1 MSRLHLIVCL
11 CAIQFGALGQSKLTA
26 FLKHAEEKHKAGD
39 FYYAV
44 ELLEKAMELDS
55 NSINVLWKYAES
67 LRAYKDYR
75 KAEYYYKRVYAQD
88 ASSAYP
94 MSFLYVGLM
103 QKQNGKYADAIE
115 TFKRVKS
122 KFGKDKKGYIYL
134 KAKRELESTLWA
146 QTALKDT
153 VDIQFYSLPG
163 KVNSPDAEFGHTI
176 SGTSFIFSSLKADS
190 VSSNEEVYGSNYTTQ
205 LYTGQLI
212 NGSIDSIHKM
222 DDLVSS
228 GMNTGNGAFSLDGSR
243 FYYSLCESSN
253 YNYRC
258 KLMVARF
265 SDGTWSKPDS
275 LGPIINVP
283 GKNTTMPAIGK
294 LDGNEV
300 LFFASDRNDGVGT
313 MDLWYSIIKD
323 GNSYSKPKN
332 IKTLNSIDQEV
343 SPHWDEAK
351 QRLYFSSNW
360 HDGFGGFDVF
370 YSQYKGSGSFEKPI
384 NVGIPINSPANDLY
398 YFSQNDT
405 SYVSS
410 NREGVN
416 FSKNPTCCSDIFTA
430 VPFPIPTVPELSK
443 TETLIELSKRLP
455 VTLYFHNDCP
465 DPRSKDTITKVNY
478 INGYDEYRELL
489 DKYQQEYSAGLS
501 TDKSNEAKEDIEN
514 FFIEY
519 VDKGV
524 SDLKLF
530 EALLM
535 QELQRGAKI
544 RLTVKGFA
552 SPLAKTDYNVNLTKR
567 RISSLINYLSAS
579 QNGVFLPFFNGSAE
593 NGGRLYIQEVP
604 FGEYT
609 ANKLTSDNFHDQKN
623 SVYSRAAA
631 IERKIEIQRVEF
643 LEEDSLSFITEIYPH
658 YIDLK
663 TINRQS
669 TGSRKLKLT
678 NQSNAILNIERI
690 ELDTNVFSVNSPN
703 FIEARQE
710 EYLTISIKGQL
721 PEGLFSLP
729 IKLYFVG
736 YKEPLIVTI
745 NGEGK
750 DQ

>member
-1 MSRLHLIVCL
+1 MSRLHLIVL
-11 CAIQFGALGQSKLTA
+11 FVMLQFGVLGQSKLTA

-39 FYYAV
+39 YFYAV
-44 ELLEKAMELDS
+44 ELLEKAMEIDS

-75 KAEYYYKRVYAQD
+75 KAEFYYKRVYAQD
-88 ASSAYP
+88 ANSAYP
-94 MSFLYVGLM
+94 MSLLYVGLM

-122 KFGKDKKGYIYL
+122 KFGKDKKGYIYQ

-153 VDIQFYSLPG
+153 LDIQFYSLPG
-163 KVNSPDAEFGHTI
+163 KINSPDAEFGHTKR
-176 SGTSFIFSSLKADS
+176 GNSFIFSSLKADS
-190 VSSNEEVYGSNYTTQ
+190 ISSKEEVYGSNYTTQ
-205 LYTGQLI
+205 LYTSEMS
-212 NGSIDSIHKM
+212 NGKIDSIQKINA
-222 DDLVSS
+222 LIQA
-228 GMNTGNGAFSLDGSR
+228 GLNTGNGSFSLDGKR

-253 YNYRC
+253 YNYQC
-258 KLMVARF
+258 KIMVAQF
-265 SDGTWSKPDS
+265 TDGKWSQADS
-275 LGPIINVP
+275 LGEIINTS
-283 GKNTTMPAIGK
+283 GKNTTMPSIGR

-300 LFFASDRNDGVGT
+300 LFFASDKNDGTGS
-313 MDLWYSIIKD
+313 MDIWYSVIKD
-323 GNSYSKPKN
+323 GNIYSKPKT
-332 IKTLNSIDQEV
+332 IKPINSIDQEV
-343 SPHWDEAK
+343 SPFWDEAS

-370 YSQYKGSGSFEKPI
+370 YSQYKGAGAFEKPV
-384 NVGIPINSPANDLY
+384 NAGIPINSQANDLY
-398 YFSQNDT
+398 FFRDNDT

-410 NREGVN
+410 NRLGVQ

-430 VPFPIPTVPELSK
+430 IPKPEPIVPELSK
-443 TETLIELSKRLP
+443 TETLLELSKRLP

-465 DPRSKDTITKVNY
+465 DPKSKDTLTKVNY
-478 INGYDEYRELL
+478 LNGYTEYRALL
-489 DKYQQEYSAGLS
+489 EKYQQEYSAGLAP
-501 TDKSNEAKEDIEN
+501 DKSNEAREDIES

-530 EALLM
+530 EALLLK
-535 QELQRGAKI
+535 ELQRGAKI

-567 RISSLINYLSAS
+567 RISSLINYLSDS
-579 QNGVFLPFFNGSAE
+579 QDGVFIPFFNGTAP

-609 ANKLTSDNFHDQKN
+609 ANKMTSDNFHDQKN

-643 LEEDSLSFITEIYPH
+643 IEEDSLSFITEVYPH

-663 TINRQS
+663 AINRQTS
-669 TGSRKLKLT
+669 IVRKIKLI
-678 NQSNAILNIERI
+678 NQSNKTLSLDRI
-690 ELDTNVFSVNSPN
+690 ETATDVFNVSCPTLINPKQED
-703 FIEARQE
+703 FI
-710 EYLTISIKGQL
+710 TISTIGQL
-721 PEGLFSLP
+721 PQGLFSIP

-736 YKEPLIVTI
+736 YKEPLIITV

-750 DQ
+750 DR